1 MYVNNIMGQIQ
12 PIQDIVNIL
21 KDYPRAHLHVD
32 AVQALGKVSM
42 NLNGV
47 DSLSLSGHKFNGL
60 KGQGLLI
67 IKNIQTIEPVV
78 HGGGQEYGLRSGT
91 VNLPMAVS
99 MVKSIKLT
107 MGRLDEASR
116 KLIKMNQSVRTF

>member
-1 MYVNNIMGQIQ
+1 MSDKVGLVTCMYVNNIMGQIQ

-67 IKNIQTIEPVV
+67 IKIYKLLSQLCMV
-78 HGGGQEYGLRSGT
+78 
-91 VNLPMAVS
+91 AVKS
-99 MVKSIKLT
+99 MV
-107 MGRLDEASR
+107 
-116 KLIKMNQSVRTF
+116 